1 MRNHISEKL
10 LGMAALMATV
20 VLWSSFALSA
30 RAIHDSSLTTIDV
43 AMIRFLTPLVL
54 LAPWLPRTL
63 KAVRHEWPG
72 AVAAIAVG
80 GLPHFLLFALG
91 ADLTTAG
98 LTGLLVPGS
107 VPLFVTVI
115 VFLFRRTPI
124 PNCRLVALAA
134 IIGGVAASAMQATSS
149 ATKTGIA
156 VLLLAGLAW
165 AIYTIGLQYTRL
177 DLPGVVLI
185 VCTVSSLSTLALALS
200 RVMPSHLLTGAAR
213 GTDVLLFTALQ
224 GVGTGLLSTVCYA
237 YAVRTLGGHVAAASG
252 AMSPVLTALAAVP
265 LFAEPI
271 TAGLAIALILI
282 VTGVTAFHL
291 TQRVSH
297 RRQRAHA

>member
-1 MRNHISEKL
+1 MSLRMPEKI
-10 LGMAALMATV
+10 LGMAALIATV

-30 RAIHDSSLTTIDV
+30 RAIHDSSFTTIDV
-43 AMIRFLTPLVL
+43 AMIRFLTPLVV

-63 KAVRHEWPG
+63 KAVRREWPG
-72 AVAAIAVG
+72 AVAVIAVG

-115 VFLFRRTPI
+115 VFLLRRTPI
-124 PNCRLVALAA
+124 PTRRLVALAA
-134 IIGGVAASAMQATSS
+134 IIGGVAASATQATSS

-185 VCTVSSLSTLALALS
+185 VCTVSSLSALALALS
-200 RVMPSHLLTGAAR
+200 HVMPSHLLTGAVR
-213 GTDVLLFTALQ
+213 GTDVLLFIALQ
-224 GVGTGLLSTVCYA
+224 GIGTGLISTVCYA
-237 YAVRTLGGHVAAASG
+237 YAVRTLGGHLAAASG
-252 AMSPVLTALAAVP
+252 AMSPVLTALAAMP

-271 TAGLAIALILI
+271 TAGLATALTLI
-282 VTGVTAFHL
+282 VTGVAGFHL
-291 TQRVSH
+291 TQRVSP
-297 RRQRAHA
+297 RRQRAYA